1 MFSKVVELT
10 KGSNEDEHSSGDLE
24 NSLYFHIRKTE
35 SLSLRLDKN
44 IIAELKREA
53 EQKQINLNT
62 LANQIFD
69 FHVKFANSASNEMM
83 PMSKAMMVELV
94 EGYSEDELKS
104 IIERVCRKAATEVAL
119 QLRGSYDFQASIDIL
134 GYYLE
139 SSGFP
144 YKHTIDEQ
152 NKNRHTFIIQYGM
165 GRRWSLFAAEAWRT
179 SFEAVLAKEA
189 EYTITDNMVAITFEG
204 KKS

>member
-1 MFSKVVELT
+1 LDAHEENSNSSSSSLSHKRSESVSFRL
-10 KGSNEDEHSSGDLE
+10 NED
-24 NSLYFHIRKTE
+24 IA
-35 SLSLRLDKN
+35 
-44 IIAELKREA
+44 AELRRYA
-53 EQKQINLNT
+53 EQKRISVNT

-69 FHVKFANSASNEMM
+69 YYFKFANSASNEMM
-83 PMSKAMMVELV
+83 PISKAMMVELV

-152 NKNRHTFIIQYGM
+152 NKKRHTFIIQYGM
-165 GRRWSLFAAEAWRT
+165 GRRWSLFAAEAW
-179 SFEAVLAKEA
+179 SIAFQPVLAREA
-189 EYTITDNMVAITFEG
+189 EYAITDNMLAITFEEKNRSDNPLG
-204 KKS
+204 

>member
-1 MFSKVVELT
+1 LDTQENSNTSSSAFSHKRTESVSFRL
-10 KGSNEDEHSSGDLE
+10 NEDLA
-24 NSLYFHIRKTE
+24 
-35 SLSLRLDKN
+35 
-44 IIAELKREA
+44 AELRRDA
-53 EQKQINLNT
+53 EQKRISLNT

-69 FHVKFANSASNEMM
+69 YYVNFANSASNEMI
-83 PMSKAMMVELV
+83 PISKAMMVELV
-94 EGYSEDELKS
+94 QGYSEDELKS
-104 IIERVCRKAATEVAL
+104 IVERVCRKAATEVAL
-119 QLRGSYDFQASIDIL
+119 QLRGSYDFHSAIDIL
-134 GYYLE
+134 EYYLNA
-139 SSGFP
+139 SGFP

>member
-1 MFSKVVELT
+1 MDAHEENSNSSSSSLSHKRSESVSFRL
-10 KGSNEDEHSSGDLE
+10 NED
-24 NSLYFHIRKTE
+24 IA
-35 SLSLRLDKN
+35 
-44 IIAELKREA
+44 AELRRYA
-53 EQKQINLNT
+53 EQKRISVNT

-69 FHVKFANSASNEMM
+69 YYFKFANSASNEMM

-94 EGYSEDELKS
+94 EGYREDELKS

-152 NKNRHTFIIQYGM
+152 NKKRHTFIIQYGM
-165 GRRWSLFAAEAWRT
+165 GRRWSLFAAEAWRIA
-179 SFEAVLAKEA
+179 FQPVLAREA
-189 EYTITDNMVAITFEG
+189 EYAITDNMLAITFEEKNRSDNPLG
-204 KKS
+204 